1 MCREM
6 IYGRKSKTTSD
17 LSSTM
22 PSTTSHHQEVDLA
35 DIIVWVLLCVPL
47 VENNTSRFVGG
58 KASRDLQKQSQS
70 GFEEYS
76 WSSITIYDVLYL
88 FVADSGLDWRSCEES
103 IITQWCE
110 AGPWICVARSLK
122 WLLARRWQP
131 SNPRK
136 KQTPLLTPPRHC

>member
-22 PSTTSHHQEVDLA
+22 PSTTSHHQEVDLPLDVDLA
-35 DIIVWVLLCVPL
+35 DIIVWVLLCVSL
-47 VENNTSRFVGG
+47 VDNNISRFVGG

-76 WSSITIYDVLYL
+76 
-88 FVADSGLDWRSCEES
+88 
-103 IITQWCE
+103 
-110 AGPWICVARSLK
+110 
-122 WLLARRWQP
+122 
-131 SNPRK
+131 
-136 KQTPLLTPPRHC
+136 